1 MKPEIPS
8 PPGYEAIDDITIT
21 LHAELDHKTVPFEQ
35 LVNLSVGSVLQLGRP
50 TGENVDLYAEN
61 VLLGSGE
68 ILIVDSTLAVRIADL
83 KNKPTE
89 TKPPEKSKGPLIAH

>member
-1 MKPEIPS
+1 MKTEIPS
-8 PPGYEAIDDITIT
+8 LPGYEAIEDITIT
-21 LHAELDHKTVPFEQ
+21 LRAELDHKTVSFEN
-35 LVNLSVGSVLQLGRP
+35 LVNLTVGSVLQLGRP

-83 KNKPTE
+83 RSKPTE
-89 TKPPEKSKGPLIAH
+89 TKQASNVKGHSIAH